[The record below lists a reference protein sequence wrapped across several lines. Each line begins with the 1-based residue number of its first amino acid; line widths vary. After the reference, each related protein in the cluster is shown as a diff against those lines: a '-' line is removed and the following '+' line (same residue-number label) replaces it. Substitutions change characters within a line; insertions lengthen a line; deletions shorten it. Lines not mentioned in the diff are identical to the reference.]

1 MNLEE
6 HYEEMWWDALEKF
19 KQNQLSLDQ
28 QMDDRDDFRRG
39 ITLIIRPNVQVLKS
53 ISKFLNE
60 LKKVVPIQYIYPVAD
75 IHITAMSIIS
85 CYEGFKLENI
95 QVEEYVKIIKN
106 SLKNLP
112 KEEILFKGI
121 TASDSGIMIQ
131 GFPKN
136 GVLYKLRDTLRAD
149 FRQSDLESSIDRRYQ
164 ITTAHSTVLRFNST
178 IKNQNE
184 FLKVLKKYR
193 QFDFGTFEVDS
204 YEFVFNDWY
213 QKKEL
218 TKCLDIF
225 NIPSKS

>member
-6 HYEEMWWDALEKF
+6 HYEQMWLHAQEKF

-28 QMDDRDDFRRG
+28 QINAKDDSRRG
-39 ITLIIRPNVQVLKS
+39 VTLIIRPTTEVLKS

-60 LKKVVPIQYIYPVAD
+60 LKEIAPNQYIYPVSD
-75 IHITAMSIIS
+75 IHITVMSIIS

-95 QVEEYVKIIKN
+95 QVEEYIKIIKS

-112 KEEILFKGI
+112 VEEIHFKGT
-121 TASDSGIMIQ
+121 TASDAGIMIQ

-136 GVLYKLRDTLRAD
+136 GVLDKLRDILRVN
-149 FRQSDLESSIDRRYQ
+149 FRQSDLESSLDNRYQ
-164 ITTAHSTVLRFNST
+164 IKTAHSTILRFEST
-178 IKNQNE
+178 VKKNDE
-184 FLKVLKKYR
+184 FLKLLNKYR
-193 QFDFGTFEVDS
+193 QFNFGTFEVHR

-218 TKCLDIF
+218 TKCLDIL
-225 NIPSKS
+225 NHN